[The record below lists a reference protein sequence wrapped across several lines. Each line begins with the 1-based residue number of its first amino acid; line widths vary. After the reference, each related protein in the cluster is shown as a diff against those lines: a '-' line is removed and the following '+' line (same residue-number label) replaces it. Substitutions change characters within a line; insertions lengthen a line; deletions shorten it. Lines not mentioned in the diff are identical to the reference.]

1 MKHNKNADISL
12 FPLSFTECQR
22 EKNIERTFF
31 VSAGA
36 QEGEKWRVLG
46 LHTIFTELQKKNLPV
61 KFMFA

>member
-1 MKHNKNADISL
+1 MKHNKNTDISL

-36 QEGEKWRVLG
+36 QERWEIAGSGTTFR
-46 LHTIFTELQKKNLPV
+46 QYLPN
-61 KFMFA
+61 